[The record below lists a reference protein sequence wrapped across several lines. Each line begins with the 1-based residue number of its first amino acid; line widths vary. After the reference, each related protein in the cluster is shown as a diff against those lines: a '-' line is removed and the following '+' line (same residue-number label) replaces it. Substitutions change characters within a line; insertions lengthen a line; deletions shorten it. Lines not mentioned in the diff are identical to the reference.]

1 MKELFLLI
9 TIILAPEQ
17 EHSIFPSQNYTEQF
31 DTKEACEQKLLE
43 EYKFDS
49 TIYTSVE
56 LKVNHLQNMY
66 LSINDINAEIHCLRI
81 RSFE

>member
-9 TIILAPEQ
+9 NIVVLPEQ
-17 EHSIFPSQNYTEQF
+17 EHSIFPSQIYTEQF
-31 DTKEACEQKLLE
+31 DPKEACEQRLFE

-49 TIYTSVE
+49 KVYKSVE

-66 LSINDINAEIHCLRI
+66 LSINDINTEVHCLRV
-81 RSFE
+81 RSF